1 MAPFRHFL
9 AALAP
14 AVLLVAASGQVA
26 DPASVARRA
35 SAAMKGRDFE
45 TAERLFGQLSRT
57 FPDEPGLALNLGL
70 ARYSLGK
77 FDEALVDLN
86 RFLRAQ
92 PDHGPAWL
100 IVGISHQKLDR
111 PHEAVGPLQR
121 SVDLNPGNRIARLE
135 LADALLRSGRPESAL
150 TEFRRLQ
157 QQDSSDPRVWL
168 GLGLSYTELSSRAAE
183 ALERA
188 APSSAYHR
196 LLLGH
201 SALARQR
208 YRAAFGHYRAAQ
220 ALDPEAPGT
229 HEFVAEIYRQTGRAD
244 WASAELSKSRP
255 RAPCEQRRL
264 ECGFEAGDLD
274 QVLLESEGRVTPESL
289 YWRARAFAGK
299 ARIAHER
306 LMDLPPSSASY
317 RLLASIEDLAGR
329 SAGAV
334 RAWRQAIRLAPD
346 DVALRR
352 NLLRSL
358 SAAGLQEESIGE
370 ARALLQIHPES
381 VAARYHAGRAMLE
394 LGRVDEAV
402 PLLEGVA
409 GLDARARVPL
419 ATAYLRSGRGSEAI
433 PLLEAA
439 LGDAED
445 ERLLFQLSRAY
456 QSAGRTADARSA
468 LERRQRAMSARP
480 RASVSNEIT
489 PP

>member
-1 MAPFRHFL
+1 MGIPRW
-9 AALAP
+9 
-14 AVLLVAASGQVA
+14 
-26 DPASVARRA
+26 
-35 SAAMKGRDFE
+35 
-45 TAERLFGQLSRT
+45 
-57 FPDEPGLALNLGL
+57 PG
-70 ARYSLGK
+70 K
-77 FDEALVDLN
+77 
-86 RFLRAQ
+86 
-92 PDHGPAWL
+92 
-100 IVGISHQKLDR
+100 
-111 PHEAVGPLQR
+111 
-121 SVDLNPGNRIARLE
+121 
-135 LADALLRSGRPESAL
+135 
-150 TEFRRLQ
+150 
-157 QQDSSDPRVWL
+157 
-168 GLGLSYTELSSRAAE
+168 
-183 ALERA
+183 
-188 APSSAYHR
+188 
-196 LLLGH
+196 
-201 SALARQR
+201 R

-229 HEFVAEIYRQTGRAD
+229 HESVAEIYRQTGRAD

-255 RAPCEQRRL
+255 RAPCEQRLL

-274 QVLLESEGRVTPESL
+274 QVLLESEGRATPESL
-289 YWRARAFAGK
+289 YWRARALAGK

-329 SAGAV
+329 SAEAV
-334 RAWRQAIRLAPD
+334 RAWRQAIRLDPD

-370 ARALLQIHPES
+370 ARALLQIRPES
-381 VAARYHAGRAMLE
+381 VAARFHAGRAMLE
-394 LGRVDEAV
+394 LGRVDAAV

-439 LGDAED
+439 LVDGED